1 MKLRIF
7 WLSFIIAIL
16 IFRADLSLAGESN
29 NILDGMVFMY
39 RDAASAW
46 QTVILEYASRLFWLL
61 VAIDLSWLG
70 ISLALKRA
78 DFSEI
83 VSELIKRVM
92 IVGFYLALLQN
103 SYAWSQAIVAS
114 FRSVADAANGSLAS
128 GTEGISP
135 SNIFDIGL
143 RIAGALSDQVSFSDP
158 AESLARVFTGLIV
171 IVAFSLI
178 AGLLLVALIEMYIA
192 LSAGVILLG
201 FGGSRWT
208 SDYATKYMSYV
219 VSVGVKLF
227 SMQLLIGI
235 GQSFI
240 LKFFEAY
247 QPSNTQSLIFIGVAL
262 VLLLLIKSIP
272 DTLQGLING
281 ASFGGGGNMLLTGA
295 SAAVGGALGAATAGT
310 AMASG
315 GAMAVFEAAK
325 LASSESRGPASLL
338 KGTVK
343 NLAGSALSD
352 MGGKLAGNYGSRHGT
367 LGGRMASRLREER
380 LSRRPPSVN
389 GDGKTDDSP

>member
-1 MKLRIF
+1 MKSRIF

-103 SYAWSQAIVAS
+103 SDAWSQAIVAS
-114 FRSVADAANGSLAS
+114 FRSVADAANGSLSS

-343 NLAGSALSD
+343 NLAGFALSD

-380 LSRRPPSVN
+380 LSRRPP
-389 GDGKTDDSP
+389 